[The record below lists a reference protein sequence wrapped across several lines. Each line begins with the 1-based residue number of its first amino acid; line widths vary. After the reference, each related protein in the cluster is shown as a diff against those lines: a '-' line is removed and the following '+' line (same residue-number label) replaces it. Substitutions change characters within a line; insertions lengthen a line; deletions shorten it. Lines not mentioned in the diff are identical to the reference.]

1 MLKKIFGA
9 DQSRIFLISIL
20 ILATFLRLFELDHV
34 PPELFG
40 DELDVGYQAF
50 SLWQTG
56 RSYMD
61 QKFPL
66 YFQSLNEWRTPLLMY
81 TVAPAVGILGLNEWG
96 VRLVPALLGVL
107 NIFQIYLLVLKL
119 TQNRRLALLSALVGV
134 IIPWHIHYSRAAFE
148 STLLLS
154 LVLAGAIAFLGK
166 KWFWSAVFF
175 ALSFYTYNTANIFV
189 PLLILGMGWLL
200 FSKTD
205 WLNKKAIAGGFL
217 LIVLCLPL
225 FWTILRGEGA
235 TRFRSI
241 NIFNDPKA
249 IDAIV
254 FKRTTGEGAFERVFH
269 NKLTAWGK
277 GLLNNYL
284 TSFSFQ
290 FLFINGDPNPRHNVP
305 GFGEI
310 YWGFLPF
317 LFAGA
322 FLLLK
327 SKEERMKKTVFLW
340 LFLAPLPSALTLEG
354 GNHATRLFLMIP
366 PLVILIA
373 YGINSLCRSSRSL
386 ALFMAIFLIFTSF
399 WFHEYFVHYPKEQSR
414 YWHSGYKEAFTWLKD
429 NQAAYSRVIL
439 NNEHDP
445 ILLRYLFW
453 TRKDT
458 SWLRENYHGDTSQKN
473 VLPGFNGFKVGSVF
487 LGGIAGQAKGEWL
500 QKNLDE
506 QTIFLAFQKDEVPG
520 DWDWQK
526 SPPTG
531 IRVLKV
537 VKDAFSGEPY
547 IYLLTKD
554 IR

>member
-1 MLKKIFGA
+1 
-9 DQSRIFLISIL
+9 
-20 ILATFLRLFELDHV
+20 
-34 PPELFG
+34 
-40 DELDVGYQAF
+40 
-50 SLWQTG
+50 
-56 RSYMD
+56 
-61 QKFPL
+61 
-66 YFQSLNEWRTPLLMY
+66 
-81 TVAPAVGILGLNEWG
+81 
-96 VRLVPALLGVL
+96 
-107 NIFQIYLLVLKL
+107 
-119 TQNRRLALLSALVGV
+119 
-134 IIPWHIHYSRAAFE
+134 
-148 STLLLS
+148 
-154 LVLAGAIAFLGK
+154 
-166 KWFWSAVFF
+166 
-175 ALSFYTYNTANIFV
+175 
-189 PLLILGMGWLL
+189 
-200 FSKTD
+200 
-205 WLNKKAIAGGFL
+205 
-217 LIVLCLPL
+217 
-225 FWTILRGEGA
+225 
-235 TRFRSI
+235 
-241 NIFNDPKA
+241 
-249 IDAIV
+249 
-254 FKRTTGEGAFERVFH
+254 
-269 NKLTAWGK
+269 
-277 GLLNNYL
+277 
-284 TSFSFQ
+284 
-290 FLFINGDPNPRHNVP
+290 
-305 GFGEI
+305 
-310 YWGFLPF
+310 
-317 LFAGA
+317 
-322 FLLLK
+322 
-327 SKEERMKKTVFLW
+327 MKKTVFLW